1 MTVGVRTLSTCELV
15 GCGHTADFNIQH
27 PDRGEMIV
35 CGYHARTISESLGPV
50 EVAL

>member
-15 GCGHTADFNIQH
+15 ACGHTADFHITH
-27 PDRGEMIV
+27 PDRGEMSV
-35 CGYHARTISESLGPV
+35 CSYHARTISESIGPV